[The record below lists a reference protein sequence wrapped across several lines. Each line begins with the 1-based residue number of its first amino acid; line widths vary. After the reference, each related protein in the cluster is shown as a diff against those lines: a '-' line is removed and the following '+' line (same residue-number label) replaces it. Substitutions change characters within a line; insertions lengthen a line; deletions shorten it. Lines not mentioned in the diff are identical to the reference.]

1 MAVVVPSMR
10 RVVDLAHSIETGM
23 PVFPTDPAPAVLPWA
38 RMPVHPFD
46 TEVVHISS
54 HTGTHMDAPSHF
66 VRGAAAIDEV
76 DLAGCLSPGALLD
89 LRSLAPVGT
98 IDPSDLRDAEA
109 RSVSCLSQGDA
120 VLLWTGWSRRWRH
133 RDYVAGYPGL
143 SEDGARYL
151 VERGA
156 SVVGID
162 TPNVDHPSAGDFPA
176 HRALLSA
183 GIPIV
188 ENLTRLGTIRSPNFT
203 FVALPLAIVSAT
215 GSPVRAVAI
224 IGG

>member
-1 MAVVVPSMR
+1 
-10 RVVDLAHSIETGM
+10 M

-46 TEVVHISS
+46 TEVLHLSS

-66 VRGAAAIDEV
+66 VRGATAIDGV
-76 DLAGCLSPGALLD
+76 DVARCLSPGALLD
-89 LRSLAPVGT
+89 LRDVAPGST
-98 IDPSDLRDAEA
+98 IDSSDLRDAEG
-109 RSVSCLSQGDA
+109 RSGRYVSQGDA
-120 VLLWTGWSRRWRH
+120 VLLWTGWSQRWRH

-143 SEDGARYL
+143 SEDAARYL
-151 VERGA
+151 AERGA

-162 TPNVDHPSAGDFPA
+162 TANVDHPGAGDFPA

-188 ENLTRLGTIRSPNFT
+188 ENLTRLGMIRSSNFT
-203 FVALPLAIVSAT
+203 FVALPLAIASAT
-215 GSPVRAVAI
+215 GSPVRAVAVV
-224 IGG
+224 GG

>member
-1 MAVVVPSMR
+1 MR

-66 VRGAAAIDEV
+66 VRDATAIDGV
-76 DLAGCLSPGALLD
+76 DVAGCFSPGALLD
-89 LRSLAPVGT
+89 LRGVAPGST
-98 IDPSDLRDAEA
+98 IGPSDLRDAER
-109 RSVSCLSQGDA
+109 RSGRYASHGNA

-133 RDYVAGYPGL
+133 RDYVTGYPGL
-143 SEDGARYL
+143 SGDGARYL

-156 SVVGID
+156 SVVGVD
-162 TPNVDHPSAGDFPA
+162 TPNVDHPGAGDFPA
-176 HRALLSA
+176 HRVLLNA

-188 ENLTRLGTIRSPNFT
+188 ENLTRLGTIRSSSFT
-203 FVALPLAIVSAT
+203 FVALPLAIASAT
-215 GSPVRAVAI
+215 GSPVRAVAVV
-224 IGG
+224 GS